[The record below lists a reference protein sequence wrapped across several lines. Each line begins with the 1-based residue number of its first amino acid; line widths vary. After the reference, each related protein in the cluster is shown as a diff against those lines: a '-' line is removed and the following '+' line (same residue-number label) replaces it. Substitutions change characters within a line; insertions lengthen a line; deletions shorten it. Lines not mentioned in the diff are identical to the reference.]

1 MYKLMHKNDI
11 VAFMTEGGA
20 HEVFIPELMP
30 ECLKHGAPLSYWLQY
45 RSIDRHRSH
54 SRQLAKMLRIS
65 NCDDLN
71 NLINVGHAVS
81 ITDNWWIQSDSENLV
96 YRDLKEFNEH
106 LAEIALTG
114 SGSSESY
121 VASNYGYTELGTVGS
136 YEKCWKFK
144 NDNWYMYKQ
153 GSFEEQFSEYYAVK
167 FLESLGYRTAEYEI
181 YKTTGVLGRTV
192 YYTVT
197 KDFTENAKYDFEM
210 FCNYFGDNDDEEFI
224 LSRLPDDIK
233 KDYAQMVLFD
243 AVLFNIDRHNQ
254 NVGLLRN
261 SNSGEIIGLAPW
273 FDYNLSLVST
283 NQKLPEIASNNLV
296 KSIESNKILI
306 NTLKNCNFPSIDEI
320 KMAIDYATAE
330 SKKAFVDS
338 LDCSSIE
345 NYIINTYQYIYDVI
359 LR

>member
-1 MYKLMHKNDI
+1 MYKLMHKDYI
-11 VAFMTEGGA
+11 VAFINESDTYK
-20 HEVFIPELMP
+20 VFIPELMP
-30 ECLKHGAPLSYWLQY
+30 ECLKHGASLSYWVKY

-81 ITDNWWIQSDSENLV
+81 ITDNWWIQSDSEDLL

-106 LAEIALTG
+106 LAEVALTG
-114 SGSSESY
+114 YSSSENPD
-121 VASNYGYTELGTVGS
+121 ASNYGYTELGTVGS

-144 NDNWYMYKQ
+144 DGNWYIYKQ

-167 FLESLGYRTAEYEI
+167 FLESLGYRTAEYEV

-192 YYTVT
+192 YYTIT

-224 LSRLPDDIK
+224 LSRLTDDIK
-233 KDYAQMVLFD
+233 KDYAQMILFD

-254 NVGLLRN
+254 NVGFLRN
-261 SNSGEIIGLAPW
+261 SNSGEVIWLAPW
-273 FDYNLSLVST
+273 FDYNLSLVAT
-283 NQKLPEIASNNLV
+283 NQKLLDITSNSLI

-306 NTLKNCNFPSIDEI
+306 NTLKNCNFPSIDSV
-320 KMAIDYATAE
+320 KMAVAYATKE
-330 SKKAFVDS
+330 
-338 LDCSSIE
+338 
-345 NYIINTYQYIYDVI
+345 
-359 LR
+359 